1 MAKKNN
7 KNRQYTAK
15 PSIIDDSVVESI
27 QENTSVE
34 TETVEEPTPEVE
46 EVVEDIVRFGDWDVE
61 SYSLEDC
68 GEVDE

>member
-1 MAKKNN
+1 MRRLVKVEIQA
-7 KNRQYTAK
+7 
-15 PSIIDDSVVESI
+15 VVEA
-27 QENTSVE
+27 ENE
-34 TETVEEPTPEVE
+34 TEVE